1 MNKQRV
7 LETFLSIIA
16 IDSPS
21 RHEAAMAAY
30 CRERLEHLGF
40 TVEFD
45 DSQKD
50 TGSDTPQIMAF
61 KKGTAPGHVAL
72 SAHMDCVQPCHAI
85 KAHVEDGVIRSDG
98 TTILSGDDKSG
109 VAEILE
115 ALESMAESGRPCP
128 DVTVLFSVC
137 EELGVAGAP
146 YYPKQLFDRET
157 LCLVVDA
164 EGAPGT
170 IFTAAPYHYVFTAT
184 FHGTAA
190 HAGVEPE
197 AGRNAIAMAARA
209 VETMPLGRHD
219 TATTSNVGI
228 IAGGSATNVV
238 PAECELRGECRSIQ
252 SDAVE
257 DLKARMEAAMHAAAE
272 ELGGTVDVQWRL
284 SYPGV
289 FVAEDDPDVQMMVDV
304 AKQLGFE
311 PHLTV
316 TGGGSDANILATKGA
331 KPIPIGSGMTDFH
344 SLHESL
350 KVDDLQNCAL
360 FIEEILA
367 RTGTSR

>member
-7 LETFLSIIA
+7 LDTFLDMVA

-21 RHEAAMAAY
+21 KHEAAMAAY
-30 CRERLEHLGF
+30 CSKRLERLGF
-40 TVEFD
+40 TVRFD
-45 DSQKD
+45 ESQES

-61 KKGTAPGHVAL
+61 KKGTAPGHIAL

-85 KAHVEDGVIRSDG
+85 KPVVQDGIIRSDG

-115 ALESMAESGRPCP
+115 ALESIVESGTPCP

-146 YYPKQLFDRET
+146 YYPERLFDNET

-164 EGAPGT
+164 EGSAGT
-170 IFTAAPYHYVFTAT
+170 IFTAAPYHWTFSAV
-184 FHGTAA
+184 FHGRAS

-197 AGRNAIAMAARA
+197 AGCSAIQMAAHA
-209 VETMPLGRHD
+209 ICSMPLGRHD
-219 TATTSNVGI
+219 GSTTSNVGI
-228 IAGGSATNVV
+228 VEGGRATNIV
-238 PAECELRGECRSIQ
+238 PDTCEVRGECRSIQ
-252 SDAVE
+252 SAKAD
-257 DLKARMEAAMHAAAE
+257 DLKAQMDAAMRRAAE
-272 ELGGTVDVQWRL
+272 DVGGAVDIEWRL
-284 SYPGV
+284 SYPGI
-289 FVAEDDPDVQMMVDV
+289 FLAQDDPDVRMLIDI
-304 AKQLGFE
+304 AETLGLKPCLE
-311 PHLTV
+311 T

-331 KPIPIGSGMTDFH
+331 KPIPIASGMTDFH
-344 SLHESL
+344 SLKESL
-350 KVDDLQNCAL
+350 RVEDLQNCAL

-367 RTGTSR
+367 RAGSRA